1 MGQFP
6 PDRAPGQ
13 APAAVAAGTR
23 RLLASCRPRPKF
35 GGIVP
40 APSPSAVARKHNVLG
55 VLVDATNYD
64 EATARILEAA
74 HASRPF
80 TVSALAVHGVMTGVD
95 DPEHRHRLNAFDLIV
110 PDGQPVRWMLNA
122 AHGTG
127 LRDRVYGPF
136 LTMRVC
142 EAAARAGL
150 PIYLFGSTTA
160 VQERLRQSLRERFPG
175 IVIAGGQPS
184 RFRTASAEEIASDV
198 AAIRA
203 SGARLTL
210 CGLGCPRQEVW
221 AYEMRERLGMPILA
235 VGAAFDFLAGNLS
248 MAPAWMQ
255 ARGLEWLYRL
265 LVEPRRLWRRYLI
278 LNPRY
283 AWRCARQLLGKA
295 YPVKAPAPGEP
306 KRFG

>member
-1 MGQFP
+1 M
-6 PDRAPGQ
+6 A
-13 APAAVAAGTR
+13 AAVAR
-23 RLLASCRPRPKF
+23 Q
-35 GGIVP
+35 
-40 APSPSAVARKHNVLG
+40 
-55 VLVDATNYD
+55 
-64 EATARILEAA
+64 
-74 HASRPF
+74 PF

-95 DPEHRHRLNAFDLIV
+95 DAEHRHRLNAFDLIV

-122 AHGTG
+122 AHRAG
-127 LRDRVYGPF
+127 LQDRVYGPF

-142 EAAARAGL
+142 EAAAQTGL
-150 PIYLFGSTTA
+150 PIFLFGSTA
-160 VQERLRQSLRERFPG
+160 EVQARLRQNLLERYPG
-175 IVIAGGQPS
+175 ILLAGSQPS
-184 RFRTASAEEIASDV
+184 RFRTGTAEEIEADA

-265 LVEPRRLWRRYLI
+265 WVEPRRLWRRYLI

-283 AWRCARQLLGKA
+283 AWRCARQLAGREYA
-295 YPVKAPAPGEP
+295 SEAPVP
-306 KRFG
+306 KTPVRYA

>member
-1 MGQFP
+1 MP
-6 PDRAPGQ
+6 
-13 APAAVAAGTR
+13 
-23 RLLASCRPRPKF
+23 
-35 GGIVP
+35 P
-40 APSPSAVARKHNVLG
+40 APLPRKCNVLG
-55 VLVDATNYD
+55 VLVDATDYAAATELILAAAR
-64 EATARILEAA
+64 EA
-74 HASRPF
+74 RPF

-95 DPEHRHRLNAFDLIV
+95 DPEHRHRLNRFDLIV

-122 AHGTG
+122 AHGAG
-127 LRDRVYGPF
+127 LKDRVYGPF

-142 EAAARAGL
+142 AAAAQEGL
-150 PIYLFGSTTA
+150 PLYLFGSTA
-160 VQERLRQSLRERFPG
+160 EVQARLRANLAERFPG

-184 RFRTASAEEIASDV
+184 RFRPATAEEVAADA

-221 AYEMRERLGMPILA
+221 AYEMREALGMPIMA

-255 ARGLEWLYRL
+255 ARGLEWLFRL
-265 LVEPRRLWRRYLI
+265 GVEPRRLWRRYLI

-283 AWRCARQLLGKA
+283 AMRCALQLAGRQTA
-295 YPVKAPAPGEP
+295 AEAPAPREAL
-306 KRFG
+306 RFG